1 MVCGVMK
8 ILCFGEAVAFLLLH
22 ALAGYPVFVTPC
34 PCETEIPFCIPALAG
49 QPLP

>member
-8 ILCFGEAVAFLLLH
+8 ILCSGGLVAFPLLH

-34 PCETEIPFCIPALAG
+34 PCETEIPFCIPVLAG
-49 QPLP
+49 QRWP